1 MIQSQRLAKQIG
13 VTSNVANRR
22 LALVRRANL
31 NCWVA
36 NQPRIVFLTTTLR
49 FKTVFLQSCCFRWL
63 MLEVEVVLNFWVVQ
77 PLHQLF
83 KRAVMCQE
91 WPGAVRVI
99 TITEMRKSG

>member
-1 MIQSQRLAKQIG
+1 
-13 VTSNVANRR
+13 
-22 LALVRRANL
+22 
-31 NCWVA
+31 
-36 NQPRIVFLTTTLR
+36 
-49 FKTVFLQSCCFRWL
+49 